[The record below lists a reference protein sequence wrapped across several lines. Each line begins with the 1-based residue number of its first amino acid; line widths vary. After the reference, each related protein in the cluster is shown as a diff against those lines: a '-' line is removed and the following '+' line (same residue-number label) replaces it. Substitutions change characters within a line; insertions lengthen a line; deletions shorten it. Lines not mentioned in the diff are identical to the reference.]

1 MINKNMDDIK
11 ELKKI
16 IEQQEKQITALK
28 RAVDLLN
35 ARLIDT
41 DKRTRR
47 NSETL
52 RNSTNDI
59 NNIKRKLRS

>member
-1 MINKNMDDIK
+1 MDDIK
-11 ELKKI
+11 ELKKV

-52 RNSTNDI
+52 RTSTNDI